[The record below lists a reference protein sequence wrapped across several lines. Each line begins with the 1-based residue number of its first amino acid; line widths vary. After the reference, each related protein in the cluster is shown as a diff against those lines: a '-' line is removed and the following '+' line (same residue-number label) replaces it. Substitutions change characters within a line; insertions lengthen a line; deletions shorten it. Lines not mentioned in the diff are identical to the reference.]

1 MKAVPLIAAGV
12 GVAVTTGLVAY
23 FGAGAVGHAL
33 LSVGLLGFAAI
44 CAIHLG
50 LILVMGL
57 AWRVLLPRTPWW
69 VPVWGRLVRDSGSE
83 ALPLS
88 QVGGYVLGARAVSL
102 FAVPGTI
109 AAATTIVDV
118 TLEFMAQVA
127 YTALGLLCLVR
138 LRPASEVAVPV
149 AVGLVLAAL
158 AAFGFLV
165 VQRRGIAYVDR
176 IARILGRGWAE
187 RTAAG
192 AAALHSALAA
202 TYERSA
208 ALGVNSALHL
218 VCWIASAGEAWLLLR
233 FAGAPLPFGAVLV
246 MESLLYATRSAAFI
260 VPNAIG
266 VQEGAY
272 ILLGAA
278 FGLSPDTALAL
289 SLLKR
294 ARDLVIGL
302 PTVAAWQA
310 VEGGR
315 LWRRTER
322 RPRLTGS

>member
-1 MKAVPLIAAGV
+1 MRIVPLIAAGV
-12 GVAVTTGLVAY
+12 GIAATAALVAY

-33 LSVGLLGFAAI
+33 LSVGILGFAAI
-44 CAIHLG
+44 CAIHLV
-50 LILVMGL
+50 LIVVMGF
-57 AWRVLLPRTPWW
+57 AWWALLPRTPWW
-69 VPVWGRLVRDSGSE
+69 LPVWGRLVRDSGSE

-102 FAVPGTI
+102 CGVPGTL

-127 YTALGLLCLVR
+127 YTALGLLWLVR
-138 LRPASEVAVPV
+138 LQPNSEAAMPV
-149 AVGLVLAAL
+149 AAGLVVATL

-165 VQRRGIAYVDR
+165 VQQRGIGYVDR

-192 AAALHSALAA
+192 AAALHQALADIYERRAALSLSAL
-202 TYERSA
+202 
-208 ALGVNSALHL
+208 LHL
-218 VCWIASAGEAWLLLR
+218 ACWIASAVEAWLLLR
-233 FAGAPLPFGAVLV
+233 FAGSPLPFGAVLV
-246 MESLLYATRSAAFI
+246 IESLLYATRTVAFI

-272 ILLGAA
+272 VLLGAA

-315 LWRRTER
+315 LWRRAER
-322 RPRLTGS
+322 RRA